1 VEHVKGETA
10 AEPDALRSAMRRARV
25 EQAERAGVTAEL
37 RGAEIVRLDMLFEAF
52 KPILAQ
58 VPAEIDMFDAGL
70 TPGERPRLFVDMIAF
85 VEMAHDRRVYRFVQ
99 DTRHGR
105 VTLAENERIE
115 AMVEAM
121 TDYVARRLV
130 ERQLA
135 LAADA
140 SRPQDARAAQTPAAP
155 SSAEKDAA
163 EKASEEKASEEKAAE
178 EKASA
183 AAAPVA
189 APLRRAR
196 GAGFFTLLLFVIEL
210 LGSVVLFILLTGA
223 ANLAWRAGEAWWVS
237 RLDKIL

>member
-1 VEHVKGETA
+1 MEHVKGETA

-37 RGAEIVRLDMLFEAF
+37 RGAEIARLDMLFEAF

-155 SSAEKDAA
+155 SSAEKAA
-163 EKASEEKASEEKAAE
+163 EEKASEEKAAE
-178 EKASA
+178 EKASL

-223 ANLAWRAGEAWWVS
+223 AILAWRAGEAWWVS